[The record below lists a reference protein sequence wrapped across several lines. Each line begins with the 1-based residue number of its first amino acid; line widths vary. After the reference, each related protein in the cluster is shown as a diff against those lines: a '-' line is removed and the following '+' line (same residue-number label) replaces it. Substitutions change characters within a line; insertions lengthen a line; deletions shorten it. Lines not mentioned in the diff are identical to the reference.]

1 MKKIFLMF
9 MLCVPL
15 FAQVGRYELKH
26 IPFRYWT
33 GLDSEYD
40 TITVIFD
47 TMTGD
52 MYEIY
57 YSLWEVSWDYSDSTF
72 VSQDREYIKERI
84 IFKETSVESKTVTRA
99 RPRSSDIEG
108 PTPSQIEAIEKLWR
122 RYKANPVILNDEQVA
137 RVKELRKRWGLIKP
151 KKP

>member
-33 GLDSEYD
+33 GFDSEYD
-40 TITVIFD
+40 TMTVIFD

-52 MYEIY
+52 MYKIY
-57 YSLWEVSWDYSDSTF
+57 YSFNIQNWDYGDSTF
-72 VSQDREYIKERI
+72 VTQDIEYIKERI
-84 IFKETSVESKTVTRA
+84 IFKETSVESNTRTRA
-99 RPRSSDIEG
+99 RPRRQLPHNPADSS
-108 PTPSQIEAIEKLWR
+108 
-122 RYKANPVILNDEQVA
+122 
-137 RVKELRKRWGLIKP
+137 LIKGKYSIMLDSLRQLLP
-151 KKP
+151 PR